1 MSQVSD
7 YDIANASGAQVRA
20 DINLVLDAVKTL
32 NSGSSDPTGAV
43 AFMLYGDTSDNILKI
58 RNSANSSFTEIGN
71 INQANLGLM
80 PIDGTTAMTGAFKLS
95 DGSESAPALS
105 FNTDTDSGFYKNSA
119 NSIGVTTGGT
129 QRFTVG
135 SYGIELRNGAQ
146 FEFRKNNN
154 ANFTA
159 FTASDSISEN
169 RTYTL
174 PPAVIDGG
182 FLKTNASGVLTFET
196 IAGVPVGSI
205 FCRAFSVVPAGY
217 LECNGA
223 AVSRTTYSALFA
235 LIGEYYGA
243 GNGSTTFNL
252 PDLRGEFIR
261 GFDNGRGVDSG
272 RSIGTLQTADN
283 NSHSHGYTNT
293 GITVSGANHNH
304 QIRKIELGQNN
315 QGTVGR
321 VGVTL
326 GSGQAYQIGYAN
338 HDFALET
345 NVVKNSNNLSM
356 TGNVG
361 ITISPA
367 GSQARPRNIALMYI
381 IKT

>member
-7 YDIANASGAQVRA
+7 YDIANASGAQVRS

-32 NSGSSDPTGAV
+32 NSGSSDPTGTV
-43 AFMLYGDTSDNILKI
+43 AFMLYGDTSDNILKV

-71 INQANLGLM
+71 INEANLGLM
-80 PIDGTTAMTGAFKLS
+80 PIDGTTAMTGSLKLT
-95 DGSESAPALS
+95 DGSPQSPALH
-105 FNTDTDSGFYKNSA
+105 FNTDTDTGIFKQAA
-119 NSIGVTTGGT
+119 NSIGFTTGSIERFKMDTNGFFILSDGT
-129 QRFTVG
+129 ATRNLYFADLDNSNYV
-135 SYGIELRNGAQ
+135 SLRSPA
-146 FEFRKNNN
+146 
-154 ANFTA
+154 TI
-159 FTASDSISEN
+159 TSDVIL
-169 RTYTL
+169 TL
-174 PPAVIDGG
+174 PGTIVNGG
-182 FLKTNASGVLTFET
+182 FLKTDTNGFLTFET

-235 LIGEYYGA
+235 LIGVYYGN

-252 PDLRGEFIR
+252 PDLRGEFVR

-283 NSHSHGYTNT
+283 RSHSHGYTNT

-304 QIRKIELGQNN
+304 NIRGFSLQPSIAN
-315 QGTVGR
+315 VGI
-321 VGVTL
+321 TL
-326 GSGQAYQIGYAN
+326 GSGQGYQIGYRPDDGVLTGDA
-338 HDFALET
+338 
-345 NVVKNSNNLSM
+345 VKFSGTQTM

-361 ITISPA
+361 IAISA
-367 GSQARPRNIALMYI
+367 DGSEARPRNIALMYI

>member
-1 MSQVSD
+1 MKL
-7 YDIANASGAQVRA
+7 ASKLKVLVILLGIFSIEKTFAQT
-20 DINLVLDAVKTL
+20 NE
-32 NSGSSDPTGAV
+32 SSVT
-43 AFMLYGDTSDNILKI
+43 
-58 RNSANSSFTEIGN
+58 NSAAPSASS
-71 INQANLGLM
+71 
-80 PIDGTTAMTGAFKLS
+80 
-95 DGSESAPALS
+95 
-105 FNTDTDSGFYKNSA
+105 
-119 NSIGVTTGGT
+119 VTTGGT

-367 GSQARPRNIALMYI
+367 GSEARPRNIALMYI

>member
-71 INQANLGLM
+71 INQPNLGLM
-80 PIDGTTAMTGAFKLS
+80 PADGTTAMTGAFKLS
-95 DGSESAPALS
+95 DGAVNAPSLT
-105 FNTDTDSGFYKNSA
+105 FNTDTDTGFFKNAS
-119 NSIGVTTGGT
+119 NVIGVATGGV

-135 SYGIELRNGAQ
+135 SYGIELRNGAV
-146 FEFRKNNN
+146 FEFRKGNN

-159 FTASDSISEN
+159 FTASESISEN

-174 PPAVIDGG
+174 PPAVVDGG

-252 PDLRGEFIR
+252 PDLRGEFVR

-272 RSIGTLQTADN
+272 RSLGTLQTADN

-293 GITVSGANHNH
+293 GITVSGANHAHN
-304 QIRKIELGQNN
+304 IRKINLGQNN
-315 QGTVGR
+315 QNTVGR

-326 GSGQAYQIGYAN
+326 GSGQSYQIGYDAADN
-338 HDFALET
+338 LVSS
-345 NVVKNSNNLSM
+345 VVKNSGNLSM
-356 TGNVG
+356 SGNVG

-367 GSQARPRNIALMYI
+367 GSEARPRNIALMYI